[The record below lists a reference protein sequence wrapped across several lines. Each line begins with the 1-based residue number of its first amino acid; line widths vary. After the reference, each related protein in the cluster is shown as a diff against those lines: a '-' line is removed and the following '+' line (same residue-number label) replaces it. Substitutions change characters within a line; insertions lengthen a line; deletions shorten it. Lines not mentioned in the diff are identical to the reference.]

1 MRWRQGPGSRKVVQ
15 RCSETKPADKSLHHA
30 AVWQRRCSTEQHVQ
44 FPALFE
50 LQQIVKATNMMLT
63 NKDLRY
69 GSRPLG
75 RFGKGVLRSGVG
87 FEAAFFE
94 HHLLSSK
101 ELLGLRASAASPA
114 GPNHDLGVAFLGHGF
129 GFSCRV
135 SILGFV
141 GGPSPLGS
149 LGRSAPRV
157 LMLPD
162 TVHKLPREERFAYA
176 RLLAFMARIDN
187 ELTVDEMAMFE
198 QRLGTALL
206 SPNQREMIRAAL
218 KNPPTLEECLADLH
232 GEAGRLAL
240 RDSVMMAAA
249 DGTVDEDERDALED
263 ISEHLG
269 LREDAVDELLQWTI
283 KGYKWMKEGYELLE
297 TLEE

>member
-1 MRWRQGPGSRKVVQ
+1 
-15 RCSETKPADKSLHHA
+15 
-30 AVWQRRCSTEQHVQ
+30 
-44 FPALFE
+44 
-50 LQQIVKATNMMLT
+50 
-63 NKDLRY
+63 
-69 GSRPLG
+69 
-75 RFGKGVLRSGVG
+75 
-87 FEAAFFE
+87 
-94 HHLLSSK
+94 
-101 ELLGLRASAASPA
+101 
-114 GPNHDLGVAFLGHGF
+114 LGVAAVGF
-129 GFSCRV
+129 IGKKR
-135 SILGFV
+135 
-141 GGPSPLGS
+141 
-149 LGRSAPRV
+149 AKAT
-157 LMLPD
+157 MLPD

-206 SPNQREMIRAAL
+206 SPGQREMIRTAL
-218 KNPPTLEECLADLH
+218 KNPPTLQECLDDLS

-269 LREDAVDELLQWTI
+269 LREDAVDQLLQWTI
-283 KGYKWMKEGYELLE
+283 KGYKWMKEGYQLLE